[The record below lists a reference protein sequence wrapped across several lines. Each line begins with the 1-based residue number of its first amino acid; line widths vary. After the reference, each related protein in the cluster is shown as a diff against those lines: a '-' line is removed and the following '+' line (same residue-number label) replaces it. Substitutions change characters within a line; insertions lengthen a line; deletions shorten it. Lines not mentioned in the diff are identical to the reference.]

1 MGRIPSVQERPTVKA
16 LAMFMHACFNR
27 TLLLVA
33 VLLLGA
39 CAAPAPREAQP
50 LTPLR
55 QATTELPAAD
65 VLNVN
70 ITVFEADVPADEA
83 AEIQQIYRDIRDA
96 EARYIPFH
104 LRQVLEASGQ
114 WGDVRVVPESIP
126 SSELEISGR
135 ILESHGDELK
145 LQILARDASDR
156 IWLDRQYRTTADI
169 SSYDSRRSASA
180 AAADKDPFQDIYHR
194 IANDLVAARDKLPS
208 AEKLAVQRLAQV
220 RFAADL
226 APAAYAQHLQRQ
238 RGRWQLDGMPAA
250 DDPLLQRIE
259 LAAQRDAAMVDT
271 LDQYYREFHQ
281 RMATPYRN
289 WRAASYQEIRNL
301 RELQY
306 QARSRKALGIMAII
320 GGIAGVAAADG
331 NVGSTLST
339 VAIAGGIYSL
349 SSGIDKGRQTNIHVA
364 SLQELARSL
373 GNDMQPRT
381 LELRDRTVR
390 LTGSAEFQYREW
402 RQLLAEMIAA
412 DALTVEE
419 SAPVTDLQPM
429 ENDT

>member
-1 MGRIPSVQERPTVKA
+1 
-16 LAMFMHACFNR
+16 MHACCNR
-27 TLLLVA
+27 TLLLA
-33 VLLLGA
+33 SFLLLGA

-70 ITVFEADVPADEA
+70 ITVFEADVPAGEA
-83 AEIQQIYRDIRDA
+83 AEVQQIYRDIRDA

-145 LQILARDASDR
+145 LQILARDASDH
-156 IWLDRQYRTTADI
+156 IWLDRQYSRTADS

-180 AAADKDPFQDIYHR
+180 AAADKDAFQDIYHR
-194 IANDLVAARDKLPS
+194 IANDLVAVRDELPS
-208 AEKLAVQRLAQV
+208 TEKLAVQRLAQV

-226 APAAYAQHLQRQ
+226 APAAYAQHLQRE
-238 RGRWQLDGMPAA
+238 RGRWQLAGMPAA

-271 LDQYYREFHQ
+271 LDQYYRDFHA
-281 RMATPYRN
+281 RMAEPYRN

-320 GGIAGVAAADG
+320 GGIVGVATADG
-331 NVGSTLST
+331 NLGSTLST

-412 DALTVEE
+412 DALTADE